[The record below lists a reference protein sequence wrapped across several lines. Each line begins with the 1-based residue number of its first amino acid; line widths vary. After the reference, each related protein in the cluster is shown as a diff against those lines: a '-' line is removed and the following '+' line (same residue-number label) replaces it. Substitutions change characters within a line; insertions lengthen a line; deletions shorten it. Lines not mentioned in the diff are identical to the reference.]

1 MEVSMPQL
9 RLVAAV
15 SLTLL
20 VAVPVQAAQVTID
33 RTQRSQT
40 IDGFGFFGAHDV
52 WWGQLQ
58 DLVNTAWFDAVV
70 DDLGITIWRN
80 ELPPPADAIAQQDAD
95 WTKMRPVVQA
105 MSNKAKASGVPLK
118 IILTVWSP
126 PSSMKCVVG
135 ASGVQDGTPHPG
147 GTKNGGGLCPSKRAA
162 YADWLVAGLKQY
174 ADIGVEVYGLSF
186 QNEPLFVEFYNSCVY
201 NSQEYADTLAAIG
214 PIIHAAYPKV
224 KLFGSENMLA
234 IECGGKNG
242 FDPYWY
248 TANVMSQPTA
258 LSQMGIWAVHGYSD
272 GVLAT
277 PTSQMSTYW
286 ASFYAGTQSTRLP
299 IWMTETSG
307 YVDTIEAGTNASG
320 DSLPGALDLAQSI
333 YAALYHGHLSGW
345 VWWQGSEL
353 GTGMPSEFDLM
364 SSVTTRGK
372 KYYVSKNYYRYVRP
386 GAQMVQA
393 ASDDSEVLVAAFDH
407 AVANTLT
414 IIAINGGKASK
425 SVTLTGA
432 NLPATFQA
440 YRTST
445 TENCAS
451 VGPMAP
457 ASITLPARSITSL
470 VFGDTSKDPGVGG
483 AGGAGGS
490 GGTGVGSGGTT
501 GGLGGVV
508 VGSGGTRAS
517 GGVPGG
523 TSGSTGAVISS
534 SGAVAGGG
542 AISGSAGAAGGT
554 LTAGAGA
561 GGSTG
566 NSKSGGGGCRV
577 AGSSQ
582 PAGAWYVV
590 LLSLLLVRRRRPG

>member
-1 MEVSMPQL
+1 MHQL
-9 RLVAAV
+9 RLVASV
-15 SLTLL
+15 WLTLL
-20 VAVPVQAAQVTID
+20 LFAAKVQAAQVTID

-52 WWGQLQ
+52 WWGQPQ

-70 DDLGITIWRN
+70 DDLGISIWRN
-80 ELPPPADAIAQQDAD
+80 ELPPPDDAIAAQDAD
-95 WTKMRPVVQA
+95 WNKMQPVVQA
-105 MSNKAKASGVPLK
+105 MSNKAKSSGVPLK
-118 IILTVWSP
+118 VILSVWSP

-135 ASGVQDGTPHPG
+135 TNGVQDGTPYPG

-174 ADIGVEVYGLSF
+174 ADIGVDVYGLSF
-186 QNEPLFVEFYNSCVY
+186 QNEPLFVEPYNSCVY
-201 NSQEYADTLAAIG
+201 TSQEYADTLAAIG
-214 PIIHAAYPKV
+214 PVIHAAYPNV

-248 TANVMSQPTA
+248 TAHVMSQSA
-258 LSQMGIWAVHGYSD
+258 AVSQMGIWAVHGYSD

-286 ASFYAGTQSTRLP
+286 ASFYAGTQTALLP

-307 YVDTIEAGTNASG
+307 YVDTIEAGPNSAG
-320 DSLPGALDLAQSI
+320 DNLPGALDLAQSI
-333 YAALYHGHLSGW
+333 YAALYHGHASGW

-353 GTGMPSEFDLM
+353 GTGAPSEFDLM

-372 KYYVSKNYYRYVRP
+372 KYYVSKNYYRYIRP

-414 IIAINGGKASK
+414 VIAINGGTASK
-425 SVTLTGA
+425 SVTLAGA

-440 YRTST
+440 YRTSA

-470 VFGDTSKDPGVGG
+470 VYGDTSKDPGAGG

-490 GGTGVGSGGTT
+490 AGSGGTT
-501 GGLGGVV
+501 GGSGGVGGNAGTPARSASGGTSNRVGGMTANGGVV
-508 VGSGGTRAS
+508 GNTSPVSG
-517 GGVPGG
+517 
-523 TSGSTGAVISS
+523 
-534 SGAVAGGG
+534 
-542 AISGSAGAAGGT
+542 
-554 LTAGAGA
+554 GA

-566 NSKSGGGGCRV
+566 NSKSGGCSCGI
-577 AGSSQ
+577 AGSPQ
-582 PAGAWYVV
+582 HAGAWYVV
-590 LLSLLLVRRRRPG
+590 LLSLLLVRRRRRTPGPR

>member
-1 MEVSMPQL
+1 
-9 RLVAAV
+9 
-15 SLTLL
+15 
-20 VAVPVQAAQVTID
+20 
-33 RTQRSQT
+33 
-40 IDGFGFFGAHDV
+40 
-52 WWGQLQ
+52 
-58 DLVNTAWFDAVV
+58 
-70 DDLGITIWRN
+70 
-80 ELPPPADAIAQQDAD
+80 
-95 WTKMRPVVQA
+95 
-105 MSNKAKASGVPLK
+105 MS
-118 IILTVWSP
+118 
-126 PSSMKCVVG
+126 
-135 ASGVQDGTPHPG
+135 
-147 GTKNGGGLCPSKRAA
+147 R
-162 YADWLVAGLKQY
+162 
-174 ADIGVEVYGLSF
+174 
-186 QNEPLFVEFYNSCVY
+186 
-201 NSQEYADTLAAIG
+201 
-214 PIIHAAYPKV
+214 
-224 KLFGSENMLA
+224 
-234 IECGGKNG
+234 
-242 FDPYWY
+242 
-248 TANVMSQPTA
+248 PTA

-286 ASFYAGTQSTRLP
+286 ASFYAGTQSTHLP

-307 YVDTIEAGTNASG
+307 YVDTIEAGPNAAG

-407 AVANTLT
+407 VAANTLT
-414 IIAINGGKASK
+414 IIAINGGAASK

-470 VFGDTSKDPGVGG
+470 VFGDTSKDPGTGG

-490 GGTGVGSGGTT
+490 GGGGSGGIT
-501 GGLGGVV
+501 GG
-508 VGSGGTRAS
+508 
-517 GGVPGG
+517 
-523 TSGSTGAVISS
+523 
-534 SGAVAGGG
+534 
-542 AISGSAGAAGGT
+542 
-554 LTAGAGA
+554 
-561 GGSTG
+561 
-566 NSKSGGGGCRV
+566 SGGGGGGNGGTTASNTSGGSSGSVGGMTSNSGAGGRTSAASGGSRGTTGAAKNSGCSCRV
-577 AGSSQ
+577 AGFSQ
-582 PAGAWYVV
+582 PAGAAYLV
-590 LLSLLLVRRRRPG
+590 LLSLLLVRRRRRA

>member
-1 MEVSMPQL
+1 MEVSMRHL
-9 RLVAAV
+9 RLVA
-15 SLTLL
+15 SLSFTLL

-52 WWGQLQ
+52 WWGQPQ

-70 DDLGITIWRN
+70 DDLGISIWRN
-80 ELPPPADAIAQQDAD
+80 ELPPPDDAIATQDAD
-95 WTKMRPVVQA
+95 WNKMQPVVQA
-105 MSNKAKASGVPLK
+105 MSNKAKSSGVPLK
-118 IILTVWSP
+118 VILSVWSP

-135 ASGVQDGTPHPG
+135 TNGVQDGTPYPG

-174 ADIGVEVYGLSF
+174 ADIGVDVYGLSF

-214 PIIHAAYPKV
+214 PVIHAAYPNV
-224 KLFGSENMLA
+224 RLFGSENMLA

-248 TANVMSQPTA
+248 TAHVMSQPA
-258 LSQMGIWAVHGYSD
+258 AVSQMGIWAVHGYSD

-286 ASFYAGTQSTRLP
+286 ASFYAGTQTARLP

-307 YVDTIEAGTNASG
+307 YVDTIEAGPNAAG
-320 DSLPGALDLAQSI
+320 DNLPGALDLAQSI
-333 YAALYHGHLSGW
+333 YAALYHGHASGW

-353 GTGMPSEFDLM
+353 GTGAPSEFDLM
-364 SSVTTRGK
+364 SSVTNRGK
-372 KYYVSKNYYRYVRP
+372 KYYVSKNYYRYIRP

-393 ASDDSEVLVAAFDH
+393 SSDDSEVLVAAFDH
-407 AVANTLT
+407 VAANTLT
-414 IIAINGGKASK
+414 IIAINGGTASK
-425 SVTLTGA
+425 SVTLAGA

-440 YRTST
+440 YRTSA

-451 VGPMAP
+451 MGPMAP

-470 VFGDTSKDPGVGG
+470 VYGDTSKDPGISG

-490 GGTGVGSGGTT
+490 GGGGSGGIT
-501 GGLGGVV
+501 G
-508 VGSGGTRAS
+508 GSGGGGGGNGGTTARGAS
-517 GGVPGG
+517 GG
-523 TSGSTGAVISS
+523 SS
-534 SGAVAGGG
+534 SSVGGMT
-542 AISGSAGAAGGT
+542 SNS
-554 LTAGAGA
+554 GA
-561 GGSTG
+561 GGRTSIASG
-566 NSKSGGGGCRV
+566 GSAADSKSGGCSCRV
-577 AGSSQ
+577 VGFSQ

-590 LLSLLLVRRRRPG
+590 LLPLLLVCRRRRA

>member
-1 MEVSMPQL
+1 MCPL
-9 RLVAAV
+9 RLVASM
-15 SLTLL
+15 SLALL
-20 VAVPVQAAQVTID
+20 LFAATANVQAAQVTID

-52 WWGQLQ
+52 WWGQPA
-58 DLVNTAWFDAVV
+58 DLVNAAWFDAVV

-135 ASGVQDGTPHPG
+135 TSGVQDGTPHPG

-214 PIIHAAYPKV
+214 PVIHAAYPNV

-248 TANVMSQPTA
+248 TAHVMSQPA
-258 LSQMGIWAVHGYSD
+258 AVSQMGIWAVHGYSD

-286 ASFYAGTQSTRLP
+286 ASFYAGTQSTHLP

-307 YVDTIEAGTNASG
+307 YVDTIEAGPNAAG
-320 DSLPGALDLAQSI
+320 DNLPGALDLAQSI
-333 YAALYHGHLSGW
+333 YAALYHGHASGW

-353 GTGMPSEFDLM
+353 GAGTPSEFDLM
-364 SSVTTRGK
+364 SSVTNRGK
-372 KYYVSKNYYRYVRP
+372 KYYVSKNYYRYIRP

-407 AVANTLT
+407 VAANTLT
-414 IIAINGGKASK
+414 VIAINGGSASK

-470 VFGDTSKDPGVGG
+470 VCGDTSKDPGISG

-490 GGTGVGSGGTT
+490 GGTGSGGATGGLGGAGGGNGGTPASSASGGTSNSVGGMTANGGVVETTSPASGGSGGTT
-501 GGLGGVV
+501 GD
-508 VGSGGTRAS
+508 AK
-517 GGVPGG
+517 
-523 TSGSTGAVISS
+523 S
-534 SGAVAGGG
+534 SGC
-542 AISGSAGAAGGT
+542 S
-554 LTAGAGA
+554 
-561 GGSTG
+561 
-566 NSKSGGGGCRV
+566 CRV
-577 AGSSQ
+577 VGSSQ
-582 PAGAWYVV
+582 PAGAAYLV
-590 LLSLLLVRRRRPG
+590 LLSLLLVRRRRRA

>member
-1 MEVSMPQL
+1 MEVSMRLL
-9 RLVAAV
+9 RLVVSV
-15 SLTLL
+15 SLILL
-20 VAVPVQAAQVTID
+20 VAVPRVQAAQVTID

-52 WWGQLQ
+52 WWGQAQ
-58 DLVNTAWFDAVV
+58 NLVNTAWFDAVV

-80 ELPPPADAIAQQDAD
+80 ELPPPADAVSAQDAD
-95 WTKMRPVVQA
+95 WDKMRPVVQA
-105 MSNKAKASGVPLK
+105 ISDKAKASGVPLK
-118 IILTVWSP
+118 IILSVWSP

-135 ASGVQDGTPHPG
+135 TSGVQDSAPYTG
-147 GTKNGGGLCPSKRAA
+147 GSKNGGGLCPSKRAA

-174 ADIGVEVYGLSF
+174 ADIGVDVYGLSF
-186 QNEPLFVEFYNSCVY
+186 QNEPLFVEPYNSCVY
-201 NSQEYADTLAAIG
+201 TSQEYADTLAAIG
-214 PIIHAAYPKV
+214 PVIHATYPNV

-248 TANVMSQPTA
+248 TAHVMSQPTA

-286 ASFYAGTQSTRLP
+286 ASFYTGTQSAHLP

-307 YVDTIEAGTNASG
+307 YVDTIEAGSNASG
-320 DSLPGALDLAQSI
+320 ASLPGALDLAQSI
-333 YAALYHGHLSGW
+333 YAALYHGHASGW

-353 GTGMPSEFDLM
+353 GTGAPSEFDLM

-372 KYYVSKNYYRYVRP
+372 KYYVSKNYYRYIRP

-393 ASDDSEVLVAAFDH
+393 SSDDSEVLVAVFDH
-407 AVANTLT
+407 STAGTFT
-414 IIAINGGKASK
+414 IIAINGGTASK

-440 YRTST
+440 YRTSA

-451 VGPMAP
+451 VGTMAP

-470 VFGDTSKDPGVGG
+470 VFGDTSKDPGTGG

-490 GGTGVGSGGTT
+490 GATVVASGGTT
-501 GGLGGVV
+501 GGLGGV
-508 VGSGGTRAS
+508 GGKGGTPASSAVGGTSSSAGGVTSTGGVEANTTTAS
-517 GGVPGG
+517 GG
-523 TSGSTGAVISS
+523 S
-534 SGAVAGGG
+534 
-542 AISGSAGAAGGT
+542 
-554 LTAGAGA
+554 

-566 NSKSGGGGCRV
+566 NSNSAGCSCRV
-577 AGSSQ
+577 IGS
-582 PAGAWYVV
+582 PRHAGAWYVV
-590 LLSLLLVRRRRPG
+590 LLALLLVSQRWRMTRPR